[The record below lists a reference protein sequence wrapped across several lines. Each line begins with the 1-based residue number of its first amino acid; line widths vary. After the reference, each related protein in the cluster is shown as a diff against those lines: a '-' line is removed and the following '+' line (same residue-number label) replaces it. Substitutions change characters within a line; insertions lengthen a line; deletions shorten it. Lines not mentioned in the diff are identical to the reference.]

1 MDTVHTKK
9 TWFAV
14 ALTDFL
20 LVFFPR
26 KNTLQQVKYNT
37 KIVQDCPSVHVP
49 LCSLSVATCFY
60 SFAHTEFI
68 PHYMKHEKQK

>member
-9 TWFAV
+9 TRYAL

-20 LVFFPR
+20 LFFFPR

-37 KIVQDCPSVHVP
+37 KIVQECPPEHVP
-49 LCSLSVATCFY
+49 LCPLSVATRFY
-60 SFAHTEFI
+60 SFAT
-68 PHYMKHEKQK
+68 PTSDEKQK

>member
-1 MDTVHTKK
+1 MFTNLGLTLIMDTVHTKK
-9 TWFAV
+9 TRFAI

-20 LVFFPR
+20 LFFFPR

-49 LCSLSVATCFY
+49 LCSLSVATRFY
-60 SFAHTEFI
+60 SFAHTDFR
-68 PHYMKHEKQK
+68 